1 MQAKEPLFKWILLN
15 LKFILRP
22 TAIKKEGGNAGENA
36 DRTEF
41 NNYFPGRIAFSES
54 SKWSLRLEALASEL
68 DLVPLLV
75 SSVFLCPCELNHGQ
89 KFPVFSFLP
98 CFEVHY
104 SSCWFSLHPLEKN
117 VCVPKMESQ
126 ELAPWDEIT
135 WNRRGLK
142 GKRLASVVSTTTN
155 HGRHL
160 GKGSESVLWILWWRT
175 PEHLSPPSL
184 PVGARLTEH
193 GASCYEAGP
202 DRCSFVLHTTVQTA
216 ALGYPV
222 MSVFLIYSH
231 FKSIHS
237 ISSKEKLNNTCLWR
251 TMDLGSFEMTSEQM
265 KLLYTSV
272 HIKNKHVFAQT
283 WICACDRSQM
293 NGCNGM
299 NLFIQTFHP
308 YKNPQMSIMTT
319 NSQADDDDTNTTRCP
334 KGSSNY

>member
-1 MQAKEPLFKWILLN
+1 MISSTRGSGF
-15 LKFILRP
+15 
-22 TAIKKEGGNAGENA
+22 
-36 DRTEF
+36 RTRF
-41 NNYFPGRIAFSES
+41 GSPPCLQCI
-54 SKWSLRLEALASEL
+54 
-68 DLVPLLV
+68 LVPLRVESWAESPGIFIPSLLW
-75 SSVFLCPCELNHGQ
+75 SPLLFMLI
-89 KFPVFSFLP
+89 FSP
-98 CFEVHY
+98 P
-104 SSCWFSLHPLEKN
+104 SWKN

-202 DRCSFVLHTTVQTA
+202 DRCSFVLNTTVQTA

-251 TMDLGSFEMTSEQM
+251 TMDLGSFEMTSERM
-265 KLLYTSV
+265 ELLYTSV
-272 HIKNKHVFAQT
+272 RIKNKHVY
-283 WICACDRSQM
+283 
-293 NGCNGM
+293 
-299 NLFIQTFHP
+299 H
-308 YKNPQMSIMTT
+308 
-319 NSQADDDDTNTTRCP
+319 
-334 KGSSNY
+334 